1 MGDDGAHGRIRTR
14 IFNSDYGSPVRS
26 RRRLRARVGAA
37 TGISTPVFFL
47 EREVSWCARR
57 PPRELAPR
65 PGLEPGLTGQQPGVL
80 PLDDRELVDRR
91 GYRPP
96 RDDLQGSFAPLCAAR
111 ALSWFRSTLSCSSGR
126 RFHQISLQGELERPV
141 GYDPTS
147 SAWRAE
153 TLPLSYGRVVGR
165 GRIRTSEPLK
175 GRRLRRRCFGLL
187 HTCPNW

>member
-1 MGDDGAHGRIRTR
+1 M
-14 IFNSDYGSPVRS
+14 
-26 RRRLRARVGAA
+26 
-37 TGISTPVFFL
+37 
-47 EREVSWCARR
+47 
-57 PPRELAPR
+57 
-65 PGLEPGLTGQQPGVL
+65 
-80 PLDDRELVDRR
+80 DDRGMVDRR
-91 GYRPP
+91 GTAP
-96 RDDLQGSFAPLCAAR
+96 RATILQGSSAPLCAAR

-187 HTCPNW
+187 HTCPCWLRRAELNGLSLGHEPSELPVLHSESPPPYPPPLAGEGREGVISATARRSIGGRARTGGRPRS